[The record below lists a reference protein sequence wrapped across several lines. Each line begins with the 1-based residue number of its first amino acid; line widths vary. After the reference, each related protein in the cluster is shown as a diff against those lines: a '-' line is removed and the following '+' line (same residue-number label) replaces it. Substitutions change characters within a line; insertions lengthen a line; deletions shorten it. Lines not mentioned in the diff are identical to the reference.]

1 MTNFDESR
9 VRKSGDVTTSYSS
22 GAASSNPVEG
32 SSPDLLKNTPSN
44 IATLEDAIE
53 QFKSRQKYLAHTKSP
68 SDGEDVRWYLCKVP
82 LAEKQLS
89 ASLPRIEII
98 GKDDYFRFSVRDS
111 LALEASFLQVSIT
124 KSH

>member
-1 MTNFDESR
+1 MINTGNACRDPASCFRKQSKITVMTNFDESR

-53 QFKSRQKYLAHTKSP
+53 QFKSRQNYLAHTKSP

-82 LAEKQLS
+82 LAEKRELTKMEQLHS
-89 ASLPRIEII
+89 
-98 GKDDYFRFSVRDS
+98 
-111 LALEASFLQVSIT
+111 
-124 KSH
+124 